1 MSTKTQRADKLH
13 SAYMKMYDE
22 KYAKCKQLKQELS
35 LAKQELQRIEDKLEY
50 YFKLSK
56 GMRKIKS
63 VAAESISPDC
73 GAIS

>member
-22 KYAKCKQLKQELS
+22 KYAECKQLTRELS

-63 VAAESISPDC
+63 VEALIINC
-73 GAIS
+73 GAIKQ